1 MVGVLFLL
9 ILSGIEMDLLSVEC
23 KMDDRGR
30 GRGVRLGFLWSK
42 GRRVSSVVIA
52 ARERKVLVTA
62 LEFLFRGLVSYGA
75 PRGLVS

>member
-62 LEFLFRGLVSYGA
+62 MELLFRGLVLYGA